1 MTPQLY
7 IGTNGMSVWR
17 SKDLGDTIIRVPTDL
32 GIYVGTQIWALARHD
47 AAPEALLAGT
57 NTGVYRMDPAAHTWS
72 HAPSPMD
79 DRMAITALT
88 YAPNDPRTIYAG
100 VQPGGV
106 YRSDDGGETW
116 RDLKVPISPYQAV
129 VIRDGR
135 IVPMTEAPKNVR
147 NRAWTRVTQILI
159 ESDNP
164 DRIWV
169 GVEIDGMWFSGDGG
183 QTWERFEN
191 GFISADIHGIAVT
204 RNGSATVLAATN
216 EGLHVSHDRGMTWSF
231 QKLTS
236 PWQYTRAL
244 ASRADDSGVMFLTN
258 GDGPPGTIGR
268 LLRSRDHGSSW
279 EDAGLPGEVQS
290 TVYTIATHPADPK
303 LIFAATNLGQIYRS
317 TDGGETWVPLKRRL
331 GEIRALT
338 WIPG

>member
-17 SKDLGDTIIRVPTDL
+17 SKDLGDTITRVPTDL
-32 GIYVGTQIWALARHD
+32 GIYVGTQIWALAHHPS
-47 AAPEALLAGT
+47 APEPLLAGT
-57 NTGVYRMDPAAHTWS
+57 NTGVYRMGPGNAYWS
-72 HAPSPMD
+72 HVASPMD
-79 DRMAITALT
+79 DSMAITALT
-88 YAPNDPRTIYAG
+88 YAPDNPRTIFAG

-106 YRSDDGGETW
+106 FRSDDSGETW
-116 RDLKVPISPYQAV
+116 RNLNVPISPYQAV

-135 IVPMTEAPKNVR
+135 IVPMAEAPKSVR
-147 NRAWTRVTQILI
+147 NRAWTRVTQILV
-159 ESDNP
+159 EP
-164 DRIWV
+164 DDPARIWV

-183 QTWERFEN
+183 AHWQRFDN
-191 GFISADIHGIAVT
+191 GFISADIHGMAVV
-204 RNGSATVLAATN
+204 RNGGTSVLAATN
-216 EGLHVSHDRGMTWSF
+216 EGLHISHDRGASWTF
-231 QKLTS
+231 QKLNS

-244 ASRADDSGVMFLTN
+244 TPRADDSGVLFLTN

-268 LLRSRDHGSSW
+268 LLRSRDHGKTW

-290 TVYTIATHPADPK
+290 TVYTIATHPADPN

-317 TDGGETWVPLKRRL
+317 TDGGETWTPLKRRL

-338 WIPG
+338 WIPE